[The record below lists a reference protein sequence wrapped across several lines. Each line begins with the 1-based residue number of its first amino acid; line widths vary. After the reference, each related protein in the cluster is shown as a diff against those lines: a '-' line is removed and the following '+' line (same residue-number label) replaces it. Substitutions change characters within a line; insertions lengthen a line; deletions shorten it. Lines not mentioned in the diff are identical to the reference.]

1 MEKDEKRI
9 MLILYTWEQDVLD
22 ISALHFVFVSSS
34 SQEQDMM
41 TYLLLL
47 LL

>member
-1 MEKDEKRI
+1 MFDKII
-9 MLILYTWEQDVLD
+9 MLILYTWEQDVLE
-22 ISALHFVFVSSS
+22 ISAPIHFVFVSSS

-47 LL
+47 L